1 MAPNH
6 AGKRFSKPHL
16 NDELSNLVFNANPA
30 SGPWQEYNFA
40 PESRTQF
47 PQEIFA
53 TEGNVQ
59 KASSV
64 LGGRHGDMTLSG
76 KDALITF
83 DFYVN
88 TCGMIT
94 LEFGELSASGQQ
106 VSIAFSE
113 SKAFVGRGSD
123 RSMDFHVEDGAL
135 SVAVDGQ
142 GTWTCPDAQQRGAF
156 RYMTLYME
164 TSGTVEVCSVKTYN
178 NMMPSMGDDL
188 RQYPGFFFGDD
199 EFLNTIWYAGAYTL
213 QLATIPTGTGRRS
226 DWVHKKVGWANDV
239 PAALDGTLE
248 VLTDGARRDRTVWSG
263 DRALSTLTNYIAL
276 NNKISTK
283 NGVDWMF
290 KYQTD
295 EGVFP
300 YACPPIWHY
309 GSDSYHL
316 WTYVSLYNAYFF
328 DGGDDA
334 KDWVRQKWPAVKRGM
349 DYALQKIDD
358 TGLLKVTMPLD
369 WGRHPLKGH
378 NLEVQGILY
387 FSLQKCAE
395 LAADVM
401 GDEILAKKWST
412 LATSVKNVSWELP

>member
-1 MAPNH
+1 MSPNH
-6 AGKRFSKPHL
+6 AGKSFAEFQFTDDLP
-16 NDELSNLVFNANPA
+16 NIVFNASPS

-40 PESRTQF
+40 PESRIQF
-47 PQEIFA
+47 PREIFA
-53 TEGNVQ
+53 TEGDVQ

-64 LGGRHGDMTLSG
+64 LAGKHGDMILSG

-83 DFYVN
+83 DFRVN
-88 TCGMIT
+88 TCGIVT
-94 LEFGELSASGQQ
+94 LDFGRLSDSGQK

-135 SVAVDGQ
+135 SVTVDGQ

-164 TSGTVEVCSVKTYN
+164 TSGTVELCGIKTYN

-188 RQYPGFFFGDD
+188 RQYPGFFFSND

-213 QLATIPTGTGRRS
+213 QLATIPTNTGRRS
-226 DWVHKKVGWANDV
+226 EWVHKKVGWSNDV
-239 PAALDGTLE
+239 PAALEGTVE
-248 VLTDGARRDRTVWSG
+248 VLTDGARRDRTIWSG
-263 DRALSTLTNYIAL
+263 DRAVSTLTNFIAL
-276 NNKISTK
+276 NNTASAK

-290 KYQTD
+290 EHQTD

-316 WTYVSLYNAYFF
+316 WTYIALYNTYFF

-334 KDWVRQKWPAVKRGM
+334 KDWVRQKWPALKRGL
-349 DYALQKIDD
+349 DYAIQKIDD

-378 NLEVQGILY
+378 NLQVQGILY
-387 FSLQKCAE
+387 LSLQKCAE
-395 LAADVM
+395 LASDVM
-401 GDEILAKKWST
+401 GDESLAKKWLT
-412 LATSVKNVSWELP
+412 LADSVRKVSWELH